1 MAIFNSYVSH
11 YQRVIPFFTCWQYPS
26 ICWRQSRNKCRWN
39 PYSSPMNLHVL
50 RNKRPKKQVL
60 SWHLQNSTLLNLNFI
75 SKKQKK
81 TEFSLNFASKSPWFP
96 QFCLELPLWNP
107 HGFSA
112 AKALLGELPQEEAQ
126 RSTHG
131 AKTCLG
137 LPTRDTYLVNYWW
150 YIWWYRLTI
159 VLNSDW

>member
-81 TEFSLNFASKSPWFP
+81 QSFPSTLPRNLHGFLNFASNFPYEIPMVSP
-96 QFCLELPLWNP
+96 LPRR
-107 HGFSA
+107 FSA
-112 AKALLGELPQEEAQ
+112 SFHKRKPSAAPTEPRPAWDCQQG
-126 RSTHG
+126 TH
-131 AKTCLG
+131 
-137 LPTRDTYLVNYWW
+137 
-150 YIWWYRLTI
+150 IWWITGDI
-159 VLNSDW
+159 SGDIDWQ